1 MANKEANDP
10 TSFGE
15 FLYVYDNSKF
25 MVKKDDE
32 FSLQPE
38 PERKYKLI
46 DISEKEAV
54 IEDQKTREQHKVP
67 PA

>member
-1 MANKEANDP
+1 
-10 TSFGE
+10 
-15 FLYVYDNSKF
+15 

-32 FSLQPE
+32 FSLPPDWRE
-38 PERKYKLI
+38 KSKLI

-54 IEDQKTREQHKVP
+54 IQDQKTREQHKVP